1 MIEEL
6 KEELKNIKTNQE
18 RLEKLLLAK
27 KNVLNIKELSEY
39 TGYSISYIYKLTSR
53 SAIPYFKPS
62 GKAVF
67 FDRMEID
74 VWLLKNKHS
83 QVKDDGGLIGNE
95 WQKDIPDY
103 WASVKPIKWLKDE

>member
-1 MIEEL
+1 MIQEL
-6 KEELKNIKTNQE
+6 REELKNIKTNQE

-27 KNVLNIKELSEY
+27 KNVLNIRELSDY

-53 SAIPYFKPS
+53 NAIPYFKPS

-83 QVKDDGGLIGNE
+83 QIKDDGGLIGNE

-103 WASVKPIKWLKDE
+103 WKDFKPVNYLKDE

>member
-1 MIEEL
+1 MNEEL
-6 KEELKNIKTNQE
+6 KQELKNIRTNQE

-27 KNVLNIKELSEY
+27 KNVLNIRELSEY

-53 SAIPYFKPS
+53 NALPYFKPS
-62 GKAVF
+62 GKAIF

-74 VWLLKNKHS
+74 VWLLKNKHL

-95 WQKDIPDY
+95 WMDNIPDY
-103 WASVKPIKWLKDE
+103 WKDVKPVNYLKDE

>member
-1 MIEEL
+1 MIQEL

-27 KNVLNIKELSEY
+27 KNVLNIRELSEY

-53 SAIPYFKPS
+53 NAIPYFKPS

-103 WASVKPIKWLKDE
+103 WKDFKPVNYLKDE

>member
-6 KEELKNIKTNQE
+6 KEELKSIKTNQE

>member
-1 MIEEL
+1 MYEEL
-6 KEELKNIKTNQE
+6 KQELKNIRTNQE

-27 KNVLNIKELSEY
+27 KNVLNIRELSEY

-53 SAIPYFKPS
+53 NALPYFKPS
-62 GKAVF
+62 GKAIF

-74 VWLLKNKHS
+74 VWLLKNKHL

-95 WQKDIPDY
+95 WMDNIPDY
-103 WASVKPIKWLKDE
+103 WKDVKPVNYLKDE